1 LGWTDNASN
10 ETGYQ
15 VLRDGSL
22 IATLPADASSYTD
35 DQVAAAS
42 SPVYTVRAVNAV
54 GNSGTASIAVTTAA
68 AALAAP
74 TALSAVFDAGSIRLN
89 WVDQSIGESAY
100 LVKRAEAR
108 IDPSTARLSWSAA
121 VTLPTPS
128 PVLAA
133 NLQSY
138 VDGPGSV
145 VAGKVYQYQVQAVSG
160 SRVGPVASLIAA
172 SSAGLPAPV
181 VEGLGAVSR
190 SSAGLQW
197 SPTGPLTTGYEVQMC
212 VGTLPYCALSIAVW
226 NPMATITGGDKAKFS
241 SSNLRTKTNYSWRVR
256 SLNSLLPA
264 LNSPWSPPLLL
275 STQ

>member
-42 SPVYTVRAVNAV
+42 NLVYTVRAVNAV
-54 GNSGTASIAVTTAA
+54 GNSGTARIAVTTAA
-68 AALAAP
+68 AALAVP
-74 TALSAVFDAGSIRLN
+74 TALSAVFDAGSVRLS
-89 WVDQSIGESAY
+89 WVDQSIGESGY
-100 LVKRAEAR
+100 LVKRSEAR

-121 VTLPTPS
+121 VALPTPG
-128 PVLAA
+128 PVLRA

-138 VDGPGSV
+138 VDGPASV
-145 VAGKVYQYQVQAVSG
+145 AADRLYQYQVQAISG
-160 SRVGPVASLIAA
+160 SRVGALASVITA

-181 VEGLGAVSR
+181 VESLGAVSR
-190 SSAGLQW
+190 SSVGLQW
-197 SPTGPLTTGYEVQMC
+197 ATTGPLTTGYEVQTC
-212 VGTLPYCALSIAVW
+212 VGTLPYCALSVAIW
-226 NPMATITGGDKAKFS
+226 TPMATISGGDKTRFS
-241 SSNLRTKTNYSWRVR
+241 SSNLRTRTNYSWRVR
-256 SLNSLLPA
+256 SLNALLPA
-264 LNSPWSPPLLL
+264 LNSAWSKPLLL